1 MHRSWTCSLNEELGE
16 WVGGCTS
23 FLFSFFFFSPFGAPS
38 PGLLDTFQ
46 NLPRIAWAG
55 EGATRR
61 GHAHCPPTPSTALL
75 LSASLHQLQNCYKPQ
90 PCAAHQHEEL
100 SLRAQLQGIELSA
113 NGCLE
118 EVQTTLCGRLA
129 PFPHP

>member
-1 MHRSWTCSLNEELGE
+1 MHRSWTCSPNEELGE
-16 WVGGCTS
+16 WVGGCT
-23 FLFSFFFFSPFGAPS
+23 FFFPLLA
-38 PGLLDTFQ
+38 GLAEDFWILFRTFRG
-46 NLPRIAWAG
+46 LRGRERAL
-55 EGATRR
+55 R

-90 PCAAHQHEEL
+90 PDAEHQHEL
-100 SLRAQLQGIELSA
+100 PLRAQLQGIELSSF
-113 NGCLE
+113 GCLE